1 MKQAQIKLLFDVGHI
16 KKPVIT
22 HSMMSQKWQLM
33 FDVKEKKQ
41 ERTVVLES
49 KRGKVRQFSTIE
61 AAIKLLED
69 IGFKSVNINFK

>member
-22 HSMMSQKWQLM
+22 HSMMSEKWQLM

-41 ERTVVLES
+41 DSTVVLES
-49 KRGKVRQFSTIE
+49 KRGKVREFATIE
-61 AAIKLLED
+61 AAVRLLQE
-69 IGFKSVNINFK
+69 IGFKSVNVTFK